1 MIVRALIVFF
11 GLTLLLSCS
20 SNQEQRLSQLDKV
33 YGYCD
38 NPHRGISGRDYKIC
52 KDKERA
58 AGPDGEIN
66 DPIGIDSLLSK
77 FDGNKQSSVVSV
89 SDTNNYLWDGALQV
103 LNEYSFKITD
113 FDGGYIETDWIMKS
127 NLPNQR
133 CLIKSH
139 ITSME
144 LISTGVSVK
153 IICEELVGNTW
164 YSADQSFEEEEKQL
178 TLQIL
183 KQANTLSTNS

>member
-1 MIVRALIVFF
+1 M
-11 GLTLLLSCS
+11 SCS

-38 NPHRGISGRDYKIC
+38 NPHRGISGLDYKIC

-58 AGPDGEIN
+58 AGADGEIN
-66 DPIGIDSLLSK
+66 DSSDFSSLLSK
-77 FDGNKQSSVVSV
+77 LGGNKQSSVVSV